1 MNAFA
6 AIDLLETPLKP
17 VLDPRVYVEPK
28 DRAKDSENA
37 RQWAWVKYMH
47 QTARR
52 VLVFAV
58 PNGTNIASFAGRAKV
73 KREGL
78 YTGFPDTG
86 ATWTGCTAY
95 LEWKDGRGDLSD
107 AQIECLNRLAAM
119 DHPCGV
125 FRTVEAAV
133 NWLHAIGAP
142 VGRIQ

>member
-17 VLDPRVYVEPK
+17 VLDPRVFVEPK
-28 DRAKDSENA
+28 DRGTASENA
-37 RQWAWVKYMH
+37 RQWEWVSHMH
-47 QTARR
+47 QNARR

-58 PNGTNIASFAGRAKV
+58 PNGTNIASMAGRARV

-86 ATWTGCTAY
+86 AAWTGCTAY
-95 LEWKDGRGDLSD
+95 LEWKDGKGVPSD
-107 AQIECLNRLAAM
+107 AQVECLNRLAAM
-119 DHPCGV
+119 EHPCGV

-133 NWLHAIGAP
+133 NWLHGLGAP
-142 VGRIQ
+142 VGRMR